1 MYKRI
6 LVPLDGSELSECS
19 LDHVKEIALGCHVPE
34 VILLGI
40 VEPDEEAMPSFWGG
54 IAGKQTQ
61 IEAGKNQATT
71 GVIDFK
77 RMTSEQQEAEL
88 VKKQEA
94 VADAYLCRVAEPLI
108 KAGMNVQIAV
118 VCGKAADT
126 IIDFTSTHHIDL
138 IVMAT
143 HQRGDN
149 PRWDI
154 GKVADRV
161 IRNSNIPVLTAVP
174 TGCRI

>member
-19 LDHVKEIALGCHVPE
+19 LNHVQEIATGCHVAE

-40 VEPDEEAMPSFWGG
+40 VEPDEAGMPSFWGG
-54 IAGKQTQ
+54 VAGKQTQ
-61 IEAGKNQATT
+61 MEANRSQSTT
-71 GVIDFK
+71 AVIDFK
-77 RMTSEQQEAEL
+77 QMTSEQQEAEL
-88 VKKQEA
+88 EKKERA
-94 VADAYLCRVAEPLI
+94 LADVYLGRVAERLI
-108 KAGMNVQIAV
+108 KAGTNVQTQV
-118 VCGKAADT
+118 YCGKAAET
-126 IIDFTSTHHIDL
+126 IIDFAANNDIDL

-154 GKVADRV
+154 GKVADKV
-161 IRNSNIPVLTAVP
+161 IRNSNVPVLLAAP